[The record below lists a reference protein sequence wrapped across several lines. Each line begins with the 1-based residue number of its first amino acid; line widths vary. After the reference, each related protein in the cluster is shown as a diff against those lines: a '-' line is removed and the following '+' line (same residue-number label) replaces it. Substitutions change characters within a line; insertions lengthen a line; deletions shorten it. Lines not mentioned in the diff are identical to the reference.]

1 MRSAALIRYDIA
13 TLEKS
18 PVSYLAPVS
27 VQDAF
32 EANKARRLARLEK
45 DLVVATRRELKRLA
59 KYLTYKAD
67 IYGPTGRIYSCDAK
81 WTVREDVL
89 GKAYLFHGDK
99 LIDPEQLCDG
109 HGRTI
114 TLPD

>member
-1 MRSAALIRYDIA
+1 MRPASLIRYDIA
-13 TLEKS
+13 KLKEA
-18 PVSYLAPVS
+18 PVPYLAPVS

-32 EANKARRLARLEK
+32 EANKARRLVQLER
-45 DLVVATRRELKRLA
+45 DLLIANRRELKRLA

-99 LIDPEQLCDG
+99 IIDPEQLCDG